1 MTTATTRNAPI
12 LSDLRAFFTPAEYD
26 ADPPADGDG
35 KDDDADDKGTDPPE
49 DGSGSPD
56 ATAIRDPEKKRLSDE
71 AAAHRV
77 RAKKAEEALTTAT
90 ATIQE
95 LRLHNAF
102 MRAALPLVDD
112 LDAAWKL
119 CDHSLVKVDDEG
131 NVAGM
136 DTMITAALRA
146 YPYLERVADTV
157 PLPVSGG
164 APANGRRGNPNS
176 GNAAFLEK
184 KYPALR
190 RR

>member
-1 MTTATTRNAPI
+1 MTRTRNAGFV
-12 LSDLRAFFTPAEYD
+12 SDLRTFFTPAYYD

-35 KDDDADDKGTDPPE
+35 KDDKADDHEGTDPPE
-49 DGSGSPD
+49 GGSGSAD
-56 ATAIRDPEKKRLSDE
+56 TATIRDPEKKRLSDE

-119 CDHSLVKVDDEG
+119 ADHSLVKIDDDG
-131 NVAGM
+131 NDTGM
-136 DTMITAALRA
+136 DTMITAALRN

-164 APANGRRGNPNS
+164 APANGRRSNPNS